1 MKMAIS
7 IINTGEFK
15 ANITTKSGWN
25 VRSILNPKCIVIQFF
40 QLQGGMGGKRHY
52 LKAIHDT
59 KKIRGELQSN
69 LSKGFKQ
76 NMLESL

>member
-1 MKMAIS
+1 MAIW
-7 IINTGEFK
+7 IMNTREFK
-15 ANITTKSGWN
+15 ENITIKSGWN

-40 QLQGGMGGKRHY
+40 QLQGGMGGKRLC

-69 LSKGFKQ
+69 LSKGCEQ
-76 NMLESL
+76 NMLES